1 MPGRSHLARKSFFV
15 DARVLRRAKRALGVK
30 SDAEAVRLALD
41 WLAGNE
47 EHWKLLIK
55 TSGTLGPN
63 SFRLP

>member
-1 MPGRSHLARKSFFV
+1 M